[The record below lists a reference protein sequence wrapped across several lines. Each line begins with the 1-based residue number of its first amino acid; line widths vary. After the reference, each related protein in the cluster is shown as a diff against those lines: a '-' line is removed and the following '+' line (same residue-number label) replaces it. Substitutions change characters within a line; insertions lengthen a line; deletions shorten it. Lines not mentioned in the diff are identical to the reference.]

1 MRNVILSSLRP
12 GSVFAGAL
20 ALFLCAATAQADP
33 IEDFYKGKTVTI
45 VTSTGVGGP
54 FDLTARALAKHMPKY
69 VPGRPTMIVRNMP
82 GGGNVLATNYMYTQ
96 APKDGTA
103 LGVVNNIIP
112 LHQVLDGRGVRFDA
126 RRFNWLGSTGGSNLF
141 TWVWHTAG
149 FKSMDDVTRR
159 ELITGSTGVGSGT
172 FIYPN
177 AMNMILGAR
186 HRIVMGY
193 ASTAALDLAMERGEV
208 QARAGASLAGML
220 QEHSDWFRD
229 HKIIPL
235 VQIGSERDKDYPDVP
250 LMHELGKNA
259 EQRQVLAL
267 ISSPPSLGRPF
278 FTTQDV
284 PPERVAALRSA
295 FDATMKDEG
304 FLTEARQLGL
314 DMQPMQA
321 DAVTQI
327 VFATINAPADI
338 VAKAKLAIEPQATP
352 PAR

>member
-1 MRNVILSSLRP
+1 
-12 GSVFAGAL
+12 
-20 ALFLCAATAQADP
+20 
-33 IEDFYKGKTVTI
+33 
-45 VTSTGVGGP
+45 
-54 FDLTARALAKHMPKY
+54 
-69 VPGRPTMIVRNMP
+69 
-82 GGGNVLATNYMYTQ
+82 
-96 APKDGTA
+96 
-103 LGVVNNIIP
+103 
-112 LHQVLDGRGVRFDA
+112 
-126 RRFNWLGSTGGSNLF
+126 
-141 TWVWHTAG
+141 
-149 FKSMDDVTRR
+149 
-159 ELITGSTGVGSGT
+159 
-172 FIYPN
+172 
-177 AMNMILGAR
+177 
-186 HRIVMGY
+186 
-193 ASTAALDLAMERGEV
+193 V

-229 HKIIPL
+229 HKIVPL
-235 VQIGSERDKDYPDVP
+235 VQIGNERDKDYPDVP

-321 DAVTQI
+321 DVVTQI
-327 VFATINAPADI
+327 VFATVNAPAEI
-338 VAKAKLAIEPQATP
+338 VAKAKTAIEPQAAP